1 MKGKDFESEALL
13 TPAQAGAIFG
23 VDPKTITR
31 WAEAGKIACTRTMG
45 GHRRFKEEDVLFFRD
60 HGRARTEADE

>member
-31 WAEAGKIACTRTMG
+31 WAEAGKIPCTRTMG

-60 HGRARTEADE
+60 NGRARTEADE

>member
-13 TPAQAGAIFG
+13 TPAQAGAVFG

-31 WAEAGKIACTRTMG
+31 WADAGKIASQRTIG
-45 GHRRFKEEDVLFFRD
+45 GHRRFKEEDVAFLLE
-60 HGRARTEADE
+60 HGRQRTEEDE

>member
-1 MKGKDFESEALL
+1 MKGKDFEAEVLL

-31 WAEAGKIACTRTMG
+31 WADAGKIAFQRTIG
-45 GHRRFKEEDVLFFRD
+45 GHRRFKEEDVIFFRD
-60 HGRARTEADE
+60 HGRQRTEADE